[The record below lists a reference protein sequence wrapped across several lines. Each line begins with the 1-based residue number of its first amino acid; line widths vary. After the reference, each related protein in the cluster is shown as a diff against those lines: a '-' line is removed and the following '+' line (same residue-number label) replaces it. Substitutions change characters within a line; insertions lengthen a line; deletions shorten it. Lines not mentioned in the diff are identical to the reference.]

1 MKTHALLAVALATSL
16 MGCSKSPEAQAAENA
31 ADMLAD
37 NMEAQADAMD
47 ELANKTAGV
56 SPAQPKGSA
65 GSETAWTYTETKDE
79 MRGSISKVA
88 HLSSTN
94 TLQLSPPY
102 GATNPVLT
110 VRKDPKFGFNIFIT
124 SDGQPLCRSYN
135 DDTLSV
141 KFDNNAIR
149 EWSCSEAADGSP
161 GIVFFDREQSFLA
174 AIKKA
179 KKMVVEVNYYDAGRQ
194 QITFPVAG
202 LKW

>member
-1 MKTHALLAVALATSL
+1 MKTRAILVLALVTSL
-16 MGCSKSPEAQAAENA
+16 TGCSKSPEAQAIENA
-31 ADMLAD
+31 ADALAD

-47 ELANKTAGV
+47 ALANKTADV
-56 SPAQPKGSA
+56 SRAEPKGNTA
-65 GSETAWTYTETKDE
+65 PETAWTYSESKDE
-79 MRGSISKVA
+79 MRGSTSKA
-88 HLSSTN
+88 ANLSSTN
-94 TLQLSPPY
+94 TLQLSAPY

-110 VRKDPKFGFNIFIT
+110 VRKDPKFGFNIFIS

-141 KFDNNAIR
+141 KFDNGPIR